1 MYNALAAIS
10 VGLHLNVDTNA
21 IKEALE
27 QVRVPRKIRA
37 CR

>member
-10 VGLHLNVDTNA
+10 VGLKLGATSEE

-27 QVRVPRKIRA
+27 EVRVPRKIRT